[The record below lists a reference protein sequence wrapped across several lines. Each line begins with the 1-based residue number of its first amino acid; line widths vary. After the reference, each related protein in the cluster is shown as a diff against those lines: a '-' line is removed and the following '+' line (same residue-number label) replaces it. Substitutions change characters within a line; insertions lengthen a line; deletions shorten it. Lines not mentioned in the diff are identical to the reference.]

1 MRNSSSIFQKCLFFC
16 LAVAFF
22 SACKSES
29 KATPQWPR
37 VFEIY
42 IASDLPDKTR
52 EDLKK
57 DLKYFIAGVDG
68 KPGMQTGDI
77 LRIYDGSTRT
87 LIGSEL
93 EARKQDRIPKLRLE
107 HSEATIKAL
116 EDYLSSSKSPKN
128 RSSLNLAAILSAR
141 QSQPNS
147 RILLIGSAIYFDDVE
162 AHDMRQGWLGDGYFN
177 QPSQITIFSLEG
189 KQANL
194 QNAQVSIVS
203 IGASWGAGASDNH
216 KRGVARF
223 WGIFTQE
230 CGGSLVYF
238 DEDPKAGFKTLVSEK
253 PTEIPIVPPR
263 NKEERKLEILNGK
276 IKIHRQPDQE
286 QTIHSGQSLR
296 LEVEATGSGNLKYQ
310 WIKDGKPIPGATQPV
325 LEVAQTTLEH
335 EGNYSLVIDSG
346 NDSKTTMPVRIKI
359 QQPTTTQAP
368 PLTSTP
374 TPTPK
379 PMQPPLAITPEG
391 PAPDWLTQS
400 VVDYRR
406 NHPEPEELPVKDYLM
421 IGLRWTT
428 DRNNGQDLD
437 LHVRPHLLGKEELSF
452 RNTKTAVGIHY
463 KDFKTNP
470 SANQGY
476 EVVELL
482 APVSPESVEVW
493 VNAYSG
499 KDPEGFSGE
508 VRLFYAGALRV
519 FPFKVP
525 AKSGNQGADV
535 IRRTTSPN
543 WTEIK
548 ISTKK

>member
-1 MRNSSSIFQKCLFFC
+1 MFQKCLFFC
-16 LAVAFF
+16 LAVSFF

-29 KATPQWPR
+29 KATPQSPR

-57 DLKYFIAGVDG
+57 DIKYFIAGVDG

-107 HSEATIKAL
+107 HAEATIKAL

-263 NKEERKLEILNGK
+263 NKEEKKLEILNGK
-276 IKIHRQPDQE
+276 IKIHRQPDQQ
-286 QTIHSGQSLR
+286 QTIQSGQLLR

-359 QQPTTTQAP
+359 QQPT
-368 PLTSTP
+368 
-374 TPTPK
+374 PTPK
-379 PMQPPLAITPEG
+379 PIQFPPAITPEG

-400 VVDYRR
+400 VEDYRR

-437 LHVRPHLLGKEELSF
+437 LHVRPPLLGKEELSF

-519 FPFKVP
+519 FPFKIP